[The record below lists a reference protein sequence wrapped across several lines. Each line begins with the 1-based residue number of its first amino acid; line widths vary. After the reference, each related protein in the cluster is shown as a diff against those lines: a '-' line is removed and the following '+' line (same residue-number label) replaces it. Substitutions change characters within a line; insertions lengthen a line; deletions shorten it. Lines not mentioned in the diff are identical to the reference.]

1 MVSHKDSTLFTT
13 HKKLVAKMLV
23 AGKCSNLGVTGPG
36 EKPSWDETRSS
47 GTNGSHPGQDSWS
60 VSRGDTHIPQ
70 SLGTKGNQEGTL
82 LGRVQTR

>member
-36 EKPSWDETRSS
+36 EKPSRDETRSS

-82 LGRVQTR
+82 LGTVQTR

>member
-36 EKPSWDETRSS
+36 EKPSREETRSS
-47 GTNGSHPGQDSWS
+47 GTDGSHPGQDS
-60 VSRGDTHIPQ
+60 
-70 SLGTKGNQEGTL
+70 
-82 LGRVQTR
+82 

>member
-1 MVSHKDSTLFTT
+1 MVSHKDSTLYTT

-36 EKPSWDETRSS
+36 EKPSREETRSS
-47 GTNGSHPGQDSWS
+47 GTDGSHPGQDSWS